1 LANSIALVTILMF
14 ALCNAA
20 FSEQLDQIDNT
31 RLKEFSQR
39 ELAKGAP
46 TLNITSRALYRQAI
60 RLLELDNEEI
70 AREKLLLASRL
81 SGDYPDP
88 LFTLAR
94 LELINGNPDFLFHF
108 LGALSR
114 SINNFQSSC
123 QLAANLYLLL
133 IASLVGTLFAILI
146 LLLWKYWTF
155 INHWIEERY
164 PAERTFP
171 PVKWIGFISIVAL
184 LLLRPGLIIYISILT
199 IVLWTFMNKKEKA
212 TVISLMILLAIGSA
226 FSKKANTFIAVLDP
240 GSVTSKLSLINKRG
254 ADSRLINSIAGIEN
268 PAFRAERDY
277 ALGTLMY
284 RQCRINEA
292 KQYFLDSVSERKDF
306 APAFI
311 NLGNVY
317 FEQGDYDKAI
327 AGYQNAIALDSMNVI
342 AYYNIGQAYIKKMLF
357 SKSSAALQKAN
368 NLGLDNFREIYST
381 IKIRDLTIY
390 EGGLRKSDL
399 WSIAQRESEIV
410 NASLLDMV
418 MRPFLLVP
426 LKWVWLVLTTTL
438 ISAILIGKNVPKE
451 WSIFRCNNCGRPT
464 CHKCSEREEGILLCP
479 DCSGVIE
486 ELTSIKVMEALLRHK
501 RQKIIKIREKKSLPK
516 KIIYPLGAYIFAGR
530 VFAGSIII
538 LVNISALLMLLW
550 KGSYFVNFRTLPVT
564 TPIWKYIV
572 PPLIMGFSYFV
583 ASCVKLPGPLRN
595 YRILPPD
602 FRAEAKKKKEEQRK
616 SINADSKPTKE
627 VESIL
632 DEF

>member
-1 LANSIALVTILMF
+1 MTILLL
-14 ALCNAA
+14 ALCNGAL
-20 FSEQLDQIDNT
+20 SDQLDQIDNS
-31 RLKEFSQR
+31 RLKEFSER

-60 RLLELDNEEI
+60 TLLELDKEEI

-108 LGALSR
+108 LRALSR
-114 SINNFQSSC
+114 STGNFQASC
-123 QLAANLYLLL
+123 QLAANSSIL
-133 IASLVGTLFAILI
+133 IIGSLVGTLLTILVI
-146 LLLWKYWTF
+146 FLWKYWPF

-164 PAERTFP
+164 PAQCTFP
-171 PVKWIGFISIVAL
+171 PVKWIGFLSMVVL
-184 LLLRPGLIIYISILT
+184 LILRPGLVIYISILT
-199 IVLWTFMNKKEKA
+199 IVLWTFMNSKEKA
-212 TVISLMILLAIGSA
+212 TVITLMVLLAVGSA

-240 GSVTSKLSLINKRG
+240 GSVTHKLSLINKRG
-254 ADSRLINSIAGIEN
+254 ADSELINSIASIEN

-284 RQCRINEA
+284 RRCRINEA

-357 SKSSAALQKAN
+357 SESSAALEKAN

-381 IKIRDLTIY
+381 TKIRDLTIY

-399 WSIAQRESEIV
+399 WSIALREAEMV
-410 NASLLDMV
+410 KVSLLDMA
-418 MRPFLLVP
+418 MRPLLLVP
-426 LKWVWLVLTTTL
+426 LKWLWLVLVTTVV
-438 ISAILIGKNVPKE
+438 SSILIGKNVPKE
-451 WSIFRCNNCGRPT
+451 WWIFRCDNCGRAT
-464 CHKCSEREEGILLCP
+464 CHKCSEREEGISLCP
-479 DCSGVIE
+479 DCAGVIE
-486 ELTSIKVMEALLRHK
+486 GLTSIKVMEALLRHK
-501 RQKIIKIREKKSLPK
+501 RQKIIKNREKKSLLK

-530 VFAGSIII
+530 VLAGSIVIMI
-538 LVNISALLMLLW
+538 NVSALLLLIW
-550 KGSYFVNFRTLPVT
+550 KGSYFVNFRTLPVS

-572 PPLIMGFSYFV
+572 PSLIMGFSYLV
-583 ASCVKLPGPLRN
+583 AYGVKPPEPARN

-602 FRAEAKKKKEEQRK
+602 FRAEAKKKKEEQRNR
-616 SINADSKPTKE
+616 INTDNEPTE
-627 VESIL
+627 QVESFL